1 MRDPLNPEAPT
12 ADVEVAVDA
21 DGTIH
26 ASMTM
31 PLGDEQE
38 ADPDAAEEAEPAA
51 TDEIPS
57 VGDVVGTVI
66 KAAGKT
72 ATKTAGA
79 IWDVIKPGESTEPSE
94 P

>member
-1 MRDPLNPEAPT
+1 MRDPLIPEAAA
-12 ADVEVAVDA
+12 ADVEVIVDA

-31 PLGDEQE
+31 PIGDGQA
-38 ADPDAAEEAEPAA
+38 ADPEAAEEAPAA

-72 ATKTAGA
+72 AAKTAGA
-79 IWDVIKPGESTEPSE
+79 LWDVIKPDESTEPSE

>member
-1 MRDPLNPEAPT
+1 MRDPLNPESA
-12 ADVEVAVDA
+12 AAEVEVAVDA

-31 PLGDEQE
+31 PLGEEQE
-38 ADPDAAEEAEPAA
+38 ADPEAAEEEPAA

-57 VGDVVGTVI
+57 VEDVVGTVI

-72 ATKTAGA
+72 AAKTAGTL
-79 IWDVIKPGESTEPSE
+79 WDVIKPGESTEPSE

>member
-1 MRDPLNPEAPT
+1 M
-12 ADVEVAVDA
+12 EVAVDA

-31 PLGDEQE
+31 PLGDEQK
-38 ADPDAAEEAEPAA
+38 ADPDEAQEAPAA

-57 VGDVVGTVI
+57 VGNVVGTVI

-72 ATKTAGA
+72 AAKTAGA